1 MATRSFDQVKHI
13 ITRRWLSNDHNE
25 RIKILAIIS
34 MVLIN
39 LQQIKGC
46 GDAGPAGIFAERDIA
61 ETPLS
66 LSPNV
71 RSLIRRS
78 TEHEGKRKGCGAIKS
93 SEQVPATRY
102 V

>member
-1 MATRSFDQVKHI
+1 MATRSFYQVKHM
-13 ITRRWLSNDHNE
+13 ITRRWLSNDHNDT
-25 RIKILAIIS
+25 IKKLAIIS
-34 MVLIN
+34 ILLIN

-46 GDAGPAGIFAERDIA
+46 GDSGSGGIFAERDMV
-61 ETPLS
+61 ESPLS

-78 TEHEGKRKGCGAIKS
+78 TEHQGKRKGCGTIRS